1 MKNKIKEMSR
11 KECRKQEIKSEI
23 KSGQEEAELRE
34 TVKIA
39 SLTEGCN
46 LNIWNVYWLLPIYSF
61 QCCLNY
67 LGAITYRRNLC
78 HNSNYITNDDS
89 SKTHSSQRPTVI
101 NKWMLQSRQI

>member
-46 LNIWNVYWLLPIYSF
+46 LNI
-61 QCCLNY
+61 
-67 LGAITYRRNLC
+67 
-78 HNSNYITNDDS
+78 
-89 SKTHSSQRPTVI
+89 
-101 NKWMLQSRQI
+101 